1 MSFDSGKFGV
11 VRIGQSR
18 RVTRLK
24 AAYESGLPISEIGNL
39 LGVSKIPV
47 NKALV
52 RHGIPKRSSGQS
64 QRKKIGQE

>member
-1 MSFDSGKFGV
+1 MPKPLSQEVKDKLDDV
-11 VRIGQSR
+11 QW
-18 RVTRLK
+18 LK